1 MRRLA
6 SGVVGAVLAVGLA
19 VGATS
24 GASAQEKTAISI
36 ELNKLEPLEG
46 SCRAYFVV
54 RPEGTTE
61 YREFK
66 MELLVFD
73 TGGVIQK
80 WLAIDAAPLR
90 AGDVPADLEGRADP
104 GPGEAAWIHD
114 GGSCVAAPDGS
125 WLLEPQGCCE
135 GVFTVDLDPEA
146 VLRERQNFDPAG
158 HYSRPDVL
166 HLSVD
171 RRRQATTSFIDPE
184 EQP

>member
-90 AGDVPADLEGRADP
+90 AGKTSVKLFDVSGLACDKIGSVLLNDITACADASGDLPA
-104 GPGEAAWIHD
+104 
-114 GGSCVAAPDGS
+114 CV
-125 WLLEPQGCCE
+125 
-135 GVFTVDLDPEA
+135 
-146 VLRERQNFDPAG
+146 ERVNPTSKAK
-158 HYSRPDVL
+158 
-166 HLSVD
+166 
-171 RRRQATTSFIDPE
+171 ATFYK
-184 EQP
+184 

>member
-36 ELNKLEPLEG
+36 ELNKLESLEG

-90 AGDVPADLEGRADP
+90 AGKTSVKLFDVAGVSCDKIGSVLLNDVTACADASGDIA
-104 GPGEAAWIHD
+104 G
-114 GGSCVAAPDGS
+114 CV
-125 WLLEPQGCCE
+125 
-135 GVFTVDLDPEA
+135 
-146 VLRERQNFDPAG
+146 ERVTPSSKAK
-158 HYSRPDVL
+158 
-166 HLSVD
+166 
-171 RRRQATTSFIDPE
+171 ATFYK
-184 EQP
+184 

>member
-24 GASAQEKTAISI
+24 GASAQDKTAISI

-61 YREFK
+61 YKEFK

-90 AGDVPADLEGRADP
+90 AGKTSVKLFDVSGVTCDKVGSVLLNDVTACAG
-104 GPGEAAWIHD
+104 AAGDI
-114 GGSCVAAPDGS
+114 A
-125 WLLEPQGCCE
+125 GC
-135 GVFTVDLDPEA
+135 
-146 VLRERQNFDPAG
+146 
-158 HYSRPDVL
+158 
-166 HLSVD
+166 VD
-171 RRRQATTSFIDPE
+171 RVNPSSKATATFYK
-184 EQP
+184 